1 MEVQKPEENKNDT
14 ELNNAPKL
22 TKYEAL
28 DTDQGKVLLSES
40 FDNQD
45 TNQHALEALAAGIHY
60 EIETMEPF
68 YIGDLLDEESR
79 KGLPRVHTEFSESG
93 LKGLE
98 RELGEGV
105 LSERLGEAAGK
116 FIVLEI
122 YDEAPSGLLE
132 DVARTLGNG
141 TRIVEKTEG
150 GSPKS
155 YILVPA
161 DLVRSAV
168 HDYDSRSGEY
178 FDKIYP

>member
-1 MEVQKPEENKNDT
+1 MEVKKPEENNNDT
-14 ELNNAPKL
+14 EQNNTLKL
-22 TKYEAL
+22 TKYEAI
-28 DTDQGKVLLSES
+28 DTERGKLLLSES

-45 TNQHALEALAAGIHY
+45 TNQHALESLSAGIHD
-60 EIETMEPF
+60 EIESMEPF
-68 YIGDLLDEESR
+68 YLGDLLDEEAS
-79 KGLPRVHTEFSESG
+79 KAAPRVHTEFSESG
-93 LKGLE
+93 IKGLE
-98 RELGEGV
+98 KELGEGV
-105 LSERLGEAAGK
+105 LSGKLGEAADK

-122 YDEAPSGLLE
+122 YDDASSSLLE

-161 DLVRSAV
+161 DLVRAAV